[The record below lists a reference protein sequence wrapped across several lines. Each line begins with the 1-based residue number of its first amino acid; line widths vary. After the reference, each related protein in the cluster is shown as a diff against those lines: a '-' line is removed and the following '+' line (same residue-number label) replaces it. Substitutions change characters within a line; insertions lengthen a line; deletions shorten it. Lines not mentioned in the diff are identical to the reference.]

1 MELRVGLCS
10 FKGLNRHQRTR
21 VLLEPFSALEMGSSF
36 YALPSPEQVFRW
48 AAELPKGFLLGVKAL
63 GLFTFHP
70 VRPSSLP
77 GWARPPGATEAVMRH
92 MVHPKVRRALYRWFL
107 ERLEPL
113 RETGKLGYLLF
124 QFHPSFEPSQE
135 ALAYLAAVRDMS
147 PSWPLAVEVRNDRW
161 LSETWFAPL
170 TEALRDQN
178 AAFVGTDSPGS
189 KDEILWPRTAS
200 WGVLARFHGRG
211 GSPRSRRI
219 PPPDV
224 RGDYLYTPQD
234 LRPWRERALLHG
246 SQGGR
251 VFLMFNNCVADKAL
265 KSASLMASLLGLKD
279 PDSRQQELGI

>member
-10 FKGLNRHQRTR
+10 FKGLNRRQRAR
-21 VLLEPFSALEMGSSF
+21 ALSEPFSALEMGSSF
-36 YALPSPEQVFRW
+36 YAAPSPEQVFRW

-124 QFHPSFEPSQE
+124 QFHPSFAPSEE
-135 ALAYLAAVRDMS
+135 ALGYLKAVRDMS
-147 PSWPLAVEVRNDRW
+147 PSWPLVVEVRNLLW
-161 LSETWFAPL
+161 LKEPWLGPL
-170 TEALRDQN
+170 TNTLKDQN
-178 AAFVGTDSPGS
+178 AAFVGFDAPWAP
-189 KDEILWPRTAS
+189 KEPFWPKTAS
-200 WGVLARFHGRG
+200 WGAVARFHGRG
-211 GSPRSRRI
+211 GAGGSSPTPS
-219 PPPDV
+219 PDV
-224 RGDYLYTPQD
+224 RGDYLYAPED
-234 LRPWRERALLHG
+234 LRPWRERALLHS

-251 VFLMFNNCVADKAL
+251 VFLMFCNCVHDNAMR
-265 KSASLMASLLGLKD
+265 SASLMASLLGLKD
-279 PDSRQQELGI
+279 PDSRQRELGI